1 MDTNIKHSD
10 IYFPHDYQKCGKME
24 ELLIEKFTIQELPHR
39 LPPTYKA
46 ADQARYEV

>member
-1 MDTNIKHSD
+1 MDTNIKHSV
-10 IYFPHDYQKCGKME
+10 IFSTRLPKVQKME